1 MNSAINKNKN
11 NKDKE
16 YIGKGSYGIVTKIGN
31 NVTKTCKIFCYQ
43 DNDDD
48 FYLDDHSIREA
59 IFYQIVT
66 KDRLTSNNSEGKI
79 ISKFYELI
87 PSVNVTIQH
96 NHSLLF
102 EMDYLGSTM
111 NNFKYT
117 TKEKTITLFSYILQT
132 LHSLHLNGFTHGDLK
147 PENILINPKT
157 LKPTIIDYGSICF
170 WHHSSI
176 HPNSYQRCTL
186 YYVSPEELSN
196 ISYSEKNDMWS
207 FGVILFEWI
216 TGLSFIRT
224 LLKDCGISEK
234 ELEMFYEYTC
244 NIKTD
249 NAFNPTLYL
258 TNFYNSIQYG
268 QIFSCICKHIK
279 DRDFIKVIGH
289 CLLKDTNTR
298 CTASKL
304 LESDVFKSYAPL
316 YQNNTEDGQN
326 LNIDE
331 ICEMND
337 IERENMHDLIW
348 KWCETN
354 HKFNTSIYG
363 HSIMLFD
370 RLLLRINNSKQYIPY
385 TVLAL
390 CCIVLSSM
398 ILKGNLIRASTIS
411 MIHNDYIH
419 NNIYSNTNEID
430 IKEIKY
436 YLGLIFSISQFLL
449 FNKSPDMFLLEEKI
463 DIDYKLYR
471 ECCKKYLLTTSTTD
485 LIIQK
490 YKENK
495 ENKGTYGSFK
505 TS

>member
-1 MNSAINKNKN
+1 MINNKIDYNKMNTNKN
-11 NKDKE
+11 NKDTE
-16 YIGKGSYGIVTKIGN
+16 YIGKGSYGVVTKNGN
-31 NVTKTCKIFCYQ
+31 VVTKKCKIFCYQ
-43 DNDDD
+43 DQDDD

-59 IFYQIVT
+59 IFYQTVT
-66 KDRLTSNNSEGKI
+66 KDRLTAKDSDGKI
-79 ISKFYELI
+79 ISKFYDLI

-102 EMDYLGSTM
+102 EMNYLGLTM
-111 NNFKYT
+111 NNFKYSN
-117 TKEKTITLFSYILQT
+117 KEKTIILFSFI
-132 LHSLHLNGFTHGDLK
+132 LHSLHSLHINGFSHGDLK
-147 PENILINPKT
+147 PENILINSKT

-170 WHHSSI
+170 WHDSSI

-196 ISYSEKNDMWS
+196 VSYSDKNDMWS

-224 LLKDCGISEK
+224 LLKECGVSEK
-234 ELEMFYEYTC
+234 ELEMFYEYTR

-268 QIFSCICKHIK
+268 QIFSSITKHIK

-304 LESDVFKSYAPL
+304 LESDIFKSYASL
-316 YQNNTEDGQN
+316 YQNNEDHKN
-326 LNIDE
+326 EE

-385 TVLAL
+385 TVLGL

-398 ILKGNLIRASTIS
+398 ILKGNLIRASTII
-411 MIHNDYIH
+411 MIHNDYIQ
-419 NNIYSNTNEID
+419 NITNEIDIKEID

-436 YLGLIFSISQFLL
+436 YLGLIFSVSQFLL
-449 FNKSPDMFLLEEKI
+449 FNKSPDMSLLEENI
-463 DIDYKLYR
+463 EIDYTIYR
-471 ECCKKYLLTTSTTD
+471 ECCKKYLLTSSTTD
-485 LIIQK
+485 FIIKK
-490 YKENK
+490 YKEQLQ
-495 ENKGTYGSFK
+495 
-505 TS
+505 

>member
-1 MNSAINKNKN
+1 MNYNKINK
-11 NKDKE
+11 DTE
-16 YIGKGSYGIVTKIGN
+16 YIGKGSYGLVTKNGN
-31 NVTKTCKIFCYQ
+31 VVTKTCKIFCYQ
-43 DNDDD
+43 DQDDD

-59 IFYQIVT
+59 IFYQTVT
-66 KDRLTSNNSEGKI
+66 KDRLKANNSDEKI
-79 ISKFYELI
+79 ISKFYDLI

-102 EMDYLGSTM
+102 EMNYLGLTM
-111 NNFKYT
+111 NNFKYIN
-117 TKEKTITLFSYILQT
+117 KEKTIILFSFILHT
-132 LHSLHLNGFTHGDLK
+132 LHSLHLNGFSHGDLK
-147 PENILINPKT
+147 PENILINQKT

-176 HPNSYQRCTL
+176 YPNSYQRCTL

-196 ISYSEKNDMWS
+196 VSYSDKNDMWS

-224 LLKDCGISEK
+224 LLKECGVSEK

-258 TNFYNSIQYG
+258 NNFYNSIQYG
-268 QIFSCICKHIK
+268 QIFSCITKHIK

-289 CLLKDTNTR
+289 CLLKDTNLR

-304 LESDVFKSYAPL
+304 LESDIFKSYASL
-316 YQNNTEDGQN
+316 YQNNEEIKN
-326 LNIDE
+326 EE

-337 IERENMHDLIW
+337 TERENMHDLIW

-370 RLLLRINNSKQYIPY
+370 RLLLRINNTKQYISY

-398 ILKGNLIRASTIS
+398 ILKGNLIRASTII
-411 MIHNDYIH
+411 MIHNDYIQ
-419 NNIYSNTNEID
+419 NNTNHYTTNEID

-436 YLGLIFSISQFLL
+436 YLSLIFSVSQFLL
-449 FNKSPDMFLLEEKI
+449 FNKSPDMFLLEQNIEINYKI
-463 DIDYKLYR
+463 YR
-471 ECCKKYLLTTSTTD
+471 EICKKYLLTSSTTD
-485 LIIQK
+485 FIIQK
-490 YKENK
+490 YKEQLQIH
-495 ENKGTYGSFK
+495 
-505 TS
+505 

>member
-1 MNSAINKNKN
+1 MNHITTINKNKN
-11 NKDKE
+11 NKDTE
-16 YIGKGSYGIVTKIGN
+16 YIGKGSYGLVTKNGSI
-31 NVTKTCKIFCYQ
+31 VTKTCKIFCYQ
-43 DNDDD
+43 DQEED

-59 IFYQIVT
+59 IFYQTVT
-66 KDRLTSNNSEGKI
+66 KDRLTAKNSNNTM
-79 ISKFYELI
+79 ISKFYDLI
-87 PSVNVTIQH
+87 PSVNVTIQN

-102 EMDYLGSTM
+102 EMDYLGQTM
-111 NNFKYT
+111 NNFKYNN
-117 TKEKTITLFSYILQT
+117 KEKTIILFSYILHT
-132 LHSLHLNGFTHGDLK
+132 LHSLHLNGFSHGDLK

-176 HPNSYQRCTL
+176 YPNSYQRCTL

-196 ISYSEKNDMWS
+196 VSYSDKNDMWS

-258 TNFYNSIQYG
+258 TNFYSSIQYG

-289 CLLKDTNTR
+289 CLLKDTNIR

-304 LESDVFKSYAPL
+304 LESDIFKSYACL
-316 YQNNTEDGQN
+316 YQNNEN
-326 LNIDE
+326 EIKNEE

-348 KWCETN
+348 KWCESN
-354 HKFNTSIYG
+354 HKFNISIYG

-390 CCIVLSSM
+390 ACIVLSSM
-398 ILKGNLIRASTIS
+398 ILKGSLIRASTIAI
-411 MIHNDYIH
+411 IHNDIIQ
-419 NNIYSNTNEID
+419 NNPEHYSTNEID
-430 IKEIKY
+430 IKEVKY

-463 DIDYKLYR
+463 DIDYNLYR
-471 ECCKKYLLTTSTTD
+471 EICKKYLLTTSTTD

-495 ENKGTYGSFK
+495 GT
-505 TS
+505 

>member
-1 MNSAINKNKN
+1 MNLINKN
-11 NKDKE
+11 NKNTE
-16 YIGKGSYGIVTKIGN
+16 CIGKGSYGIVTKNGN
-31 NVTKTCKIFCYQ
+31 NVIKTCKIFCYEEH
-43 DNDDD
+43 DDD

-59 IFYQIVT
+59 IFYQTVT
-66 KDRLTSNNSEGKI
+66 KDRLIEKDSDGKI
-79 ISKFYELI
+79 ISKFYDLI

-102 EMDYLGSTM
+102 EMNYFGLTM
-111 NNFKYT
+111 NNFKYIN
-117 TKEKTITLFSYILQT
+117 KEKTITLFSFILHT
-132 LHSLHLNGFTHGDLK
+132 LHSLHINGFSHGDLK
-147 PENILINPKT
+147 PENILINIKT

-196 ISYSEKNDMWS
+196 VSYSDKNDMWS

-224 LLKDCGISEK
+224 LLKECGVSEK

-244 NIKTD
+244 NIKND

-268 QIFSCICKHIK
+268 QIFSCITKYIK

-289 CLLKDTNTR
+289 CLLKDTNAR

-304 LESDVFKSYAPL
+304 LESDIFKSYAYS
-316 YQNNTEDGQN
+316 YQNNIKNKEEKE
-326 LNIDE
+326 E
-331 ICEMND
+331 ILIMND

-354 HKFNTSIYG
+354 HKFSTSIYG

-370 RLLLRINNSKQYIPY
+370 RLLLRINNTKQYIPY

-398 ILKGNLIRASTIS
+398 ILKGNLIRASSIV
-411 MIHNDYIH
+411 MIHNDYIQ
-419 NNIYSNTNEID
+419 NNINNVNTNEIN

-436 YLGLIFSISQFLL
+436 YLSLIFSISQFLL
-449 FNKSPDMFLLEEKI
+449 FNKSPDMILLEENIEINYKI
-463 DIDYKLYR
+463 YR
-471 ECCKKYLLTTSTTD
+471 ECCKKYLLTSSTTD
-485 LIIQK
+485 FIIEK
-490 YKENK
+490 YKEQLH
-495 ENKGTYGSFK
+495 
-505 TS
+505 